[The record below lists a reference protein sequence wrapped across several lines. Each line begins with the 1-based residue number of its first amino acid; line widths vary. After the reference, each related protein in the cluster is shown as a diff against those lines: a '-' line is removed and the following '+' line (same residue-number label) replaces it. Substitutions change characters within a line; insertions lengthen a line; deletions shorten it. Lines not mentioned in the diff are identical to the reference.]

1 MSWEEQERKKLEE
14 AEKIRQA
21 LVSLAAFDSAAT
33 LHDLILM
40 AKRSVG
46 VKAHPVD
53 GPTEGPAAG
62 EDQ

>member
-1 MSWEEQERKKLEE
+1 MSWEERDREMLEE

-21 LVSLAAFDSAAT
+21 LVSIAAFDAAAT
-33 LHDLILM
+33 LRDLILM

-53 GPTEGPAAG
+53 GPVEGPAAG